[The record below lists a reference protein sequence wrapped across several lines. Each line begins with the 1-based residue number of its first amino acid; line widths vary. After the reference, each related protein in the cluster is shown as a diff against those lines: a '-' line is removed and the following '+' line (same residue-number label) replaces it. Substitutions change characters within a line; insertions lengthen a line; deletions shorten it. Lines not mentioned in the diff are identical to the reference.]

1 MSPHPA
7 SFRDPDG
14 FVYNEAGTLYRY
26 VAPSGKAGLERLV
39 SSGLYDTLVEAG
51 LLVAHIDRGPT
62 EEGGCVLQPERL
74 PFIAHPYEWCFGQLK
89 AAAKTTLALQRSALA
104 HNLSLKDASAFNIA
118 FRGARP
124 LLFDT
129 LSFAPYHEGEP
140 WAAYRQFC
148 QHFLAPLA
156 LMSRCDIRLAGLLR
170 TYLDGIPLDLA
181 SRLLPRSTRLSP
193 GLAMH
198 IHLHAKAQQ
207 AGGEGDV
214 AKPRTVTVS
223 KNGLLGLLDSL
234 ESTIDSL
241 RWEPGGTV
249 WADYYEATN
258 YTDAALLAKEQ
269 LVGELLDAITPSP
282 ALAWD
287 LGANTGRFS
296 RLASQRGAFTVAWD
310 FDPAAVE
317 LGWRDVIQH
326 DERNLLPLT
335 LDLMNP
341 SPRCGWAETERE
353 SLLDR
358 GPADVV
364 LALALVHHLALA
376 NNTPLPRILAFLAKA
391 GRQVIV
397 EFVPKSDSQVKRLL
411 AHRPDIFPSYTQA
424 GFEAALAPH
433 FNCLRRAPVPG
444 TERTL
449 YLLKAKNQ

>member
-14 FVYNEAGTLYRY
+14 FVYTEAGTLYRY
-26 VAPSGKAGLERLV
+26 VAPSGRAGLEQLV
-39 SSGLYDTLVEAG
+39 SSGLYDILVEAG
-51 LLVAHIDRGPT
+51 LLVAHTNQGTT
-62 EEGGCVLQPERL
+62 EDGGLVLQPERL
-74 PFIAHPYEWCFGQLK
+74 PFIAYPYEWCFGQLA
-89 AAAKTTLALQRSALA
+89 AAAKATLSLQRHALA
-104 HNLSLKDASAFNIA
+104 HGLTLKDASAYNIA

-124 LLFDT
+124 ILFDT

-156 LMSRCDIRLAGLLR
+156 LMSRCDTRLGKLLGS
-170 TYLDGIPLDLA
+170 YLDGIPLDLA
-181 SRLLPRSTRLSP
+181 STLLPRSTRLSP

-198 IHLHAKAQQ
+198 LHLHAKAQKTSGNNS
-207 AGGEGDV
+207 AT
-214 AKPRTVTVS
+214 PRKVS
-223 KNGLLGLLDSL
+223 VSLNGLLGLLDSL

-241 RWEPGGTV
+241 RWEPRGTV

-258 YTDAALLAKEQ
+258 YTDLALSAKER
-269 LVGELLDAITPSP
+269 LVGELLDAIAPKP
-282 ALAWD
+282 LLVWD

-317 LGWRDVIQH
+317 LGWRDVVQR

-376 NNTPLPRILAFLAKA
+376 NNVPLPRVLAFLAKA
-391 GRQVIV
+391 GRQVII

-411 AHRPDIFPSYTQA
+411 AHRPDIFPNYSQE
-424 GFEAALAPH
+424 GFEAALEPH
-433 FNCLRRAPVPG
+433 FTCLRRALVPG

-449 YLLKAKNQ
+449 YLLKGK